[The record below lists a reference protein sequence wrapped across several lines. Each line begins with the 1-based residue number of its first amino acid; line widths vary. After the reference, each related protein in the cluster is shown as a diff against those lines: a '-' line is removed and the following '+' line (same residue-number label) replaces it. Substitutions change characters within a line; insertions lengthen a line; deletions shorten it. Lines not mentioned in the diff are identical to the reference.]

1 MKNVVAFD
9 TKIGYENVS
18 FAQNVILGIDPQ
30 DELAA
35 LDKVTLD
42 GFLEY
47 LEKAEIAVRAYSA

>member
-9 TKIGYENVS
+9 TKIGHENIS
-18 FAQNVILGIDPQ
+18 FAQNVILGINPQ
-30 DELAA
+30 DEFVA

-47 LEKAEIAVRAYSA
+47 LEKSEIATRAYSI